1 MAPLRVPN
9 CACSITSLL
18 LAQSFKE
25 LSAHLSPTPPVLP
38 PPWDLCLENVAL
50 LPQATRL
57 LRAWTSGFLAGSRDP
72 PGVLGLASCGL
83 ASASLPCGS
92 YFPPSPLDLLELEAF
107 HGLSLP
113 QAKPQI
119 VRKAGEVC
127 LNRPWPTVGEPAL
140 RGGPGDGQFIL
151 WALLGL
157 MGEDQE
163 LSLTSWTL
171 SLRRDQ
177 PTSMPWA
184 CSCRLG
190 GCVCHNGHSILTYA
204 LPGSFQACSSCTGG
218 LCLHQEPQEARPCH
232 SQGRDVVFS
241 WLKNV
246 PCSIPGSLA
255 ARRAT
260 SAFLMPGFGPT
271 SARVTVR
278 ERGLFLSFQRAIL
291 K

>member
-1 MAPLRVPN
+1 MSMAPLHVPN

-83 ASASLPCGS
+83 ASESLPCGS

-119 VRKAGEVC
+119 ARKAGEVC

-151 WALLGL
+151 
-157 MGEDQE
+157 
-163 LSLTSWTL
+163 
-171 SLRRDQ
+171 
-177 PTSMPWA
+177 
-184 CSCRLG
+184 
-190 GCVCHNGHSILTYA
+190 
-204 LPGSFQACSSCTGG
+204 
-218 LCLHQEPQEARPCH
+218 
-232 SQGRDVVFS
+232 
-241 WLKNV
+241 
-246 PCSIPGSLA
+246 
-255 ARRAT
+255 
-260 SAFLMPGFGPT
+260 
-271 SARVTVR
+271 
-278 ERGLFLSFQRAIL
+278 
-291 K
+291 

>member
-1 MAPLRVPN
+1 M
-9 CACSITSLL
+9 
-18 LAQSFKE
+18 
-25 LSAHLSPTPPVLP
+25 
-38 PPWDLCLENVAL
+38 
-50 LPQATRL
+50 
-57 LRAWTSGFLAGSRDP
+57 
-72 PGVLGLASCGL
+72 LGLASCGL
-83 ASASLPCGS
+83 ASVSLPCGS

-113 QAKPQI
+113 QAKPQTA
-119 VRKAGEVC
+119 RKAGEVC

-177 PTSMPWA
+177 PTSTPWA

-190 GCVCHNGHSILTYA
+190 GRCHNGHSILTYA

-218 LCLHQEPQEARPCH
+218 LCLHQEPQEARPYH

-260 SAFLMPGFGPT
+260 SA
-271 SARVTVR
+271 RVTVR
-278 ERGLFLSFQRAIL
+278 ERGLFLSVLPESYSQVAEAKGVVHRLPPQPSSAL
-291 K
+291 LVPPECM